1 MKGDQDQ
8 LTWTSI
14 LLNLDPSIHR
24 VNYKKWVKLLDVEAA
39 NKNRQFE
46 ITILETILKL

>member
-8 LTWTSI
+8 LTSTSI

-24 VNYKKWVKLLDVEAA
+24 VNYKKWVKLLNVEAA
-39 NKNRQFE
+39 NKNGQFE
-46 ITILETILKL
+46 ITILETILKQ